1 MADKKNDFFS
11 ISPSFFSQ
19 LLFGAFLTFILI
31 MTGSAPALS
40 IFLGIMGGFILSWI
54 TNVTDNSAQPPT
66 VASSDG
72 VDTGLKYWLF
82 FMLGFVSLGYPAP
95 MSILL
100 GGIGALAGGWIT
112 AWWGSK
118 EETRT
123 QLQVEDSQEGKVEQP
138 NERINKR
145 QTRRTNRRY
154 RRGAGNSINFRFWEK

>member
-1 MADKKNDFFS
+1 MADKKNDLFS

-31 MTGSAPALS
+31 MTGSTPALS

-95 MSILL
+95 TSILL

-154 RRGAGNSINFRFWEK
+154 RRTPGNGINFRFWEK

>member
-19 LLFGAFLTFILI
+19 LLFGAFLIFILI

-40 IFLGIMGGFILSWI
+40 IFLGITGGFILSWI
-54 TNVTDNSAQPPT
+54 TSVTNNSTEAPT

-72 VDTGLKYWLF
+72 VDTALKYWLF
-82 FMLGFVSLGYPAP
+82 FMLGFVYLGYPAP

-118 EETRT
+118 EPTRT
-123 QLQVEDSQEGKVEQP
+123 QLLVEESEEGEVELT

-145 QTRRTNRRY
+145 QTRRSARRY
-154 RRGAGNSINFRFWEK
+154 RRSPGNSFNFRFWEK

>member
-19 LLFGAFLTFILI
+19 LLFGAFLIFILI

-54 TNVTDNSAQPPT
+54 TNVTNNSAQPPT

-82 FMLGFVSLGYPAP
+82 FMLGFVYLGYPAP
-95 MSILL
+95 TSILL
-100 GGIGALAGGWIT
+100 GGIGAFAAGWIT

-123 QLQVEDSQEGKVEQP
+123 QLQVEESEEDEIEP
-138 NERINKR
+138 TNDRINKR
-145 QTRRTNRRY
+145 QTRRTARRY
-154 RRGAGNSINFRFWEK
+154 RRASGSSINFRFWEK

>member
-1 MADKKNDFFS
+1 MADKKNDFFT

-31 MTGSAPALS
+31 MTGSPVPLS
-40 IFLGIMGGFILSWI
+40 IFLGILGGFILTWI
-54 TNVTDNSAQPPT
+54 TSATNNSPQPPT

-95 MSILL
+95 MSIFL
-100 GGIGALAGGWIT
+100 GAIAALGGGWIT

-118 EETRT
+118 EEAKT
-123 QLQVEDSQEGKVEQP
+123 QLEVEESEETEIQESNQ
-138 NERINKR
+138 RINNR
-145 QTRRTNRRY
+145 QRRSPPRRSRRTS
-154 RRGAGNSINFRFWEK
+154 GSINFRFWQR

>member
-1 MADKKNDFFS
+1 MADKKNDLFS

-19 LLFGAFLTFILI
+19 LLFGAFLIFILI

-54 TNVTDNSAQPPT
+54 TNVTDNSPQPPT

-82 FMLGFVSLGYPAP
+82 FMLGFVYLGYPAP

-123 QLQVEDSQEGKVEQP
+123 QLQVEELEEGQIEST
-138 NERINKR
+138 NDRINKR
-145 QTRRTNRRY
+145 QTRKTARRY
-154 RRGAGNSINFRFWEK
+154 RRAPGSSINLKFWEK

>member
-1 MADKKNDFFS
+1 MADKKSDLFS

-19 LLFGAFLTFILI
+19 LLFGAFLIFILI

-40 IFLGIMGGFILSWI
+40 IFLGIMGGFILGWI
-54 TNVTDNSAQPPT
+54 TNVTDNSAQPPA

-82 FMLGFVSLGYPAP
+82 FMLGFVYLGYPAP

-100 GGIGALAGGWIT
+100 GALGALAGGWIT

-123 QLQVEDSQEGKVEQP
+123 QLQVEELEEGQIEP
-138 NERINKR
+138 MNDRMNKR
-145 QTRRTNRRY
+145 QTRKSARRY
-154 RRGAGNSINFRFWEK
+154 RRAPGRSINFRFWEK

>member
-19 LLFGAFLTFILI
+19 LLFGAFLIFILI

-40 IFLGIMGGFILSWI
+40 IFLGIMGGFILGWI

-82 FMLGFVSLGYPAP
+82 FMLGFVYLGYPAP

-100 GGIGALAGGWIT
+100 GAIGALAGGWIT

-123 QLQVEDSQEGKVEQP
+123 QLQVEESEEGEIEP
-138 NERINKR
+138 TNDRSNKR
-145 QTRRTNRRY
+145 QTRRTARRY
-154 RRGAGNSINFRFWEK
+154 RRSTGGSINFRFWKK

>member
-1 MADKKNDFFS
+1 MADKKSDLFS

-19 LLFGAFLTFILI
+19 LLFGAFLIFILI
-31 MTGSAPALS
+31 MTGSSPALS

-54 TNVTDNSAQPPT
+54 TNVTDNSPQAST

-82 FMLGFVSLGYPAP
+82 FMLGFVYLGYPAP
-95 MSILL
+95 MSVLL

-123 QLQVEDSQEGKVEQP
+123 QLQVEESEEGEIEP
-138 NERINKR
+138 TNDRINKR
-145 QTRRTNRRY
+145 QTRRTARRY
-154 RRGAGNSINFRFWEK
+154 RRTPGSTINFRFWEK

>member
-19 LLFGAFLTFILI
+19 LLFGGFLTFILI

-54 TNVTDNSAQPPT
+54 TNVTDNSAQTST

-82 FMLGFVSLGYPAP
+82 FMLGFVYLGYPAP

-123 QLQVEDSQEGKVEQP
+123 QLQVEESEDGEGQAT

-145 QTRRTNRRY
+145 QTRRTTRRY
-154 RRGAGNSINFRFWEK
+154 RRGAGSSFNFRFWQK

>member
-1 MADKKNDFFS
+1 MADKKSDLFS

-19 LLFGAFLTFILI
+19 LLFGAFLIFILI
-31 MTGSAPALS
+31 MTGSSPALS

-54 TNVTDNSAQPPT
+54 TNVTDNSSQAPT

-82 FMLGFVSLGYPAP
+82 FMLGFVYLGYPAP

-100 GGIGALAGGWIT
+100 GALGALAGGWIT

-123 QLQVEDSQEGKVEQP
+123 QLQVEESEEGGVELT
-138 NERINKR
+138 NERFNKR
-145 QTRRTNRRY
+145 QTRKAGRRY
-154 RRGAGNSINFRFWEK
+154 RRSAGSSFNFKFWEK

>member
-1 MADKKNDFFS
+1 MADKKSDLFS

-19 LLFGAFLTFILI
+19 LLFGAFLIFILI
-31 MTGSAPALS
+31 MTGSSPALS
-40 IFLGIMGGFILSWI
+40 IFLGIMGGFILTWI
-54 TNVTDNSAQPPT
+54 TNVTDNSPQAST

-82 FMLGFVSLGYPAP
+82 FMLGFVYLGYPAP

-123 QLQVEDSQEGKVEQP
+123 QLQVEELEEGQIEP
-138 NERINKR
+138 TNDRMNKR
-145 QTRRTNRRY
+145 QTRKSARRY
-154 RRGAGNSINFRFWEK
+154 RRAPGKSINFRFWEK